1 MMGISNNSNSV
12 IDETTS
18 HSTKPASWQVAGY
31 PAKAGIQRFYINM
44 QLCPR
49 VALHLF
55 FAGHRPSP
63 V

>member
-1 MMGISNNSNSV
+1 MGISKNSNSV
-12 IDETTS
+12 I
-18 HSTKPASWQVAGY
+18 
-31 PAKAGIQRFYINM
+31 PAKAGIQRFYIKM
-44 QLCPR
+44 QLCPC